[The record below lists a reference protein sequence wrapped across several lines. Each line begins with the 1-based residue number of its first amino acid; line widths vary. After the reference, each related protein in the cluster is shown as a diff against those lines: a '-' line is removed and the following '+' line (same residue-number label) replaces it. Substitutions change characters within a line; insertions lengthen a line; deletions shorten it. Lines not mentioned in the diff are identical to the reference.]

1 MATMMIEVY
10 LQRGCFIQIGLGFC
24 HFASI
29 VSSRHGVSSFA
40 RKMYTVSQ
48 QLLRRFNDPYT
59 LGRGLTISTLFVAHL
74 FTPIR
79 DHLDNLEQAMGHT
92 LQSGDRLA
100 FLVAVGA
107 LAISRLYLGHDLSE
121 LESFC
126 AYETDDFGECT
137 VDPRGSVLL
146 TAVRQVARALQGKTW
161 SDNASNV
168 MSDENHETDKY
179 MERIAAGTAN
189 IERPRDVYNSLAL
202 IPLYLYG
209 HYDHAIQTGDDLRR
223 TVHELWGVRNSRLT
237 LFYLSLALLARARQN
252 PSDDGNKE
260 VVDTVTRYKKQI
272 ELWQVECEDNYLMWS
287 LLIEAECCELIGS
300 YHKAIQAYEA
310 AIDASQVHGF
320 ALEEAIAFE
329 LQGEFYIR
337 RGGKR
342 AARAAL
348 EDAIAAYSRISAS
361 GKVDHLGVKHEWV
374 LKTATFSRT
383 VDAGVQTANSIGDI
397 GNSQFRIEE
406 NERQETRNLGKET
419 AGDRTQ
425 AWLTPGG
432 PKSKGRMVGQDVT
445 ELGLDVVDLQSILE
459 FNQAISSELQIDRLL
474 VKMTGIVM
482 ESAGAQADFAG
493 VVTESD
499 EGGWCIVASGT
510 QDGISAEAVP
520 LLDIGDETTK
530 QVLLYTLRF
539 KEPVFIHNL
548 LHDERFSGTS
558 SPRSVIALPILQ
570 GDRLLGVLYLVSPK
584 GFLANNSGQTPY
596 SFLTL
601 VLFLLLYTNL
611 VSRLTSI

>member
-1 MATMMIEVY
+1 MATKMIEVY

-29 VSSRHGVSSFA
+29 VSSRHGVSSFG
-40 RKMYTVSQ
+40 RKIYTVSQ
-48 QLLRRFNDPYT
+48 QLLRRFNDTYT

-79 DHLDNLEQAMGHT
+79 DHLHNLEEAVEHT
-92 LQSGDRLA
+92 ISSGDRLA

-121 LESFC
+121 LEAFC
-126 AYETDDFGECT
+126 AYAADDVGDYN
-137 VDPRGSVLL
+137 VDLRGSVLL

-161 SDNASNV
+161 TDNASNV
-168 MSDENHETDKY
+168 MSDEGHETDKY
-179 MERIAAGTAN
+179 MEQIAARAAN
-189 IERPRDVYNSLAL
+189 IERPRDVYNSLAM

-209 HYDHAIQTGDDLRR
+209 HYEHVIQTGNDLRR

-252 PSDDGNKE
+252 PSENSGKD
-260 VVDTVTRYKKQI
+260 VVDTVTGYKKQI
-272 ELWQVECEDNYLMWS
+272 ELWQVECDVNYLMWS
-287 LLIEAECCELIGS
+287 LLIEAECCEMMGD
-300 YHKAIQAYEA
+300 YHNAIQAYEA
-310 AIDASQVHGF
+310 AIDTSQVHGF

-337 RGGKR
+337 RGAKR
-342 AARAAL
+342 AARATL
-348 EDAIAAYSRISAS
+348 EDAIAAYAGISAS
-361 GKVDHLGVKHEWV
+361 GKVDQIGVKHEYL
-374 LKTATFSRT
+374 LKTATFSRN
-383 VDAGVQTANSIGDI
+383 VDVGVQTANSIGDI
-397 GNSQFRIEE
+397 GNTQFRIEE

-425 AWLTPGG
+425 AWLTPGD
-432 PKSKGRMVGQDVT
+432 PKGKGKNVGQDVT
-445 ELGLDVVDLQSILE
+445 ELGLDVLDLQSILE

-474 VKMTGIVM
+474 AKMTGIIM

-493 VVTESD
+493 VVTSSESD

-520 LLDIGDETTK
+520 LLDIEDDTTK

-539 KEPVFIHNL
+539 KETVFIHNL
-548 LHDERFSGTS
+548 LHDERFSGNS

-570 GDRLLGVLYLVSPK
+570 GDRLLGVLYLVSLGDPR
-584 GFLANNSGQTPY
+584 QHM
-596 SFLTL
+596 
-601 VLFLLLYTNL
+601 
-611 VSRLTSI
+611 R